1 MPIPKC
7 KARKA
12 CKRYEEEAVVETN
25 STILVADDDPDILN
39 LVSKRLT
46 KRGYRVITAVNG
58 KEALELIRSR
68 RPAAAVLD
76 WMMPL
81 LHGQEVCERVKADP
95 STAKVPVVLLTAK
108 AAEMDIEKG
117 FRGGADDYITKPFD
131 ITELDLTLKR
141 LIAEGTP

>member
-1 MPIPKC
+1 MPIPAC
-7 KARKA
+7 KA

-25 STILVADDDPDILN
+25 PTILVADDDQDILN

-81 LHGQEVCERVKADP
+81 LQGQEVCERVKADP

-108 AAEMDIEKG
+108 AAEMDIERG

-141 LIAEGTP
+141 LIADGTL

>member
-1 MPIPKC
+1 M
-7 KARKA
+7 
-12 CKRYEEEAVVETN
+12 ETN
-25 STILVADDDPDILN
+25 PTILVADDDPDILN

-81 LHGQEVCERVKADP
+81 LQGHEVCERIKADP

-108 AAEMDIEKG
+108 ASESDIERG

-131 ITELDLTLKR
+131 IAELDLTLKR
-141 LIAEGTP
+141 LVADGPS

>member
-1 MPIPKC
+1 M
-7 KARKA
+7 
-12 CKRYEEEAVVETN
+12 ETN
-25 STILVADDDPDILN
+25 PTIVVADDDPDILN

-81 LHGQEVCERVKADP
+81 LQGYDVCERIKADP

-108 AAEMDIEKG
+108 AAEMDIERG

-141 LIAEGTP
+141 LIADETL

>member
-1 MPIPKC
+1 MPIPAC
-7 KARKA
+7 KA
-12 CKRYEEEAVVETN
+12 CKRYEEEAVVETYP
-25 STILVADDDPDILN
+25 TILVADDDQDILN

-81 LHGQEVCERVKADP
+81 LQGQEVCERVKADP

-108 AAEMDIEKG
+108 AAEMDIERG

-141 LIAEGTP
+141 LIADGTL

>member
-1 MPIPKC
+1 M
-7 KARKA
+7 
-12 CKRYEEEAVVETN
+12 ETN
-25 STILVADDDPDILN
+25 PTILVADDDQDILN

-81 LHGQEVCERVKADP
+81 LQGNEVCERIKADP

-108 AAEMDIEKG
+108 AAEMDIERG

-141 LIAEGTP
+141 LIAEETP